1 MTSPV
6 GPATPAAGRVVERLR
21 VRGGARLAGHVS
33 VAGAKNSALKLM
45 AASLLAPGATVIRQV
60 PAILDV
66 TYMADLLRR
75 LGATVHISGDD
86 VTGAT
91 VTVDVPAEVG
101 HVAEYALVRRL
112 RASINVLGPLVAR
125 TGHAEVALPGGD
137 AIGSRGLDFHVAGL
151 ARLGAEISVE
161 HGNVVARAPG
171 GLHGAEIELD
181 FPSVGATENILTA
194 AVLARGTTVIDN
206 AAREPEISDICA
218 FLAGMGAKIDGA
230 GSSRLEVQGVA
241 ELLPTEHA
249 TVPDRLVAATWAI
262 GAAMT
267 AGDVTL
273 DNATA
278 AHMQLVLDKLAATG
292 AEVTAGS
299 GTGVRVRTDSR
310 PRAVDVQTLPFP
322 GFPTDLQAPF
332 TCLLAVAEG
341 TSMVSENIYEAR
353 FMFVQELSRLG
364 ARIRTDGHHAVVRG
378 TRELSGA
385 PVVASDIRAGA
396 GLVLAGLVADG
407 ETLVSGVHHIDRGY
421 PDIEGTLAGLG
432 ATVTRETDPDPFE
445 N

>member
-1 MTSPV
+1 MTSPA

-33 VAGAKNSALKLM
+33 VTGAKNSALKLM
-45 AASLLAPGATVIRQV
+45 AAALLAPGTTVIRQV

-75 LGATVHISGDD
+75 LGARVDISGED

-91 VTVDVPAEVG
+91 VTVDVPREVG

-161 HGNVVARAPG
+161 HGNVVARAPR

-194 AVLARGTTVIDN
+194 AVLATGTTVIDN
-206 AAREPEISDICA
+206 AAREPEIVDICA

-230 GSSRLEVQGVA
+230 GSARLEVQGVD

-278 AHMQLVLDKLAATG
+278 AHMQLVLDKIAATG

-310 PRAVDVQTLPFP
+310 PRWTCRPSRSPASP
-322 GFPTDLQAPF
+322 PTCRRRSPACWPWP
-332 TCLLAVAEG
+332 
-341 TSMVSENIYEAR
+341 
-353 FMFVQELSRLG
+353 
-364 ARIRTDGHHAVVRG
+364 RG
-378 TRELSGA
+378 PRW
-385 PVVASDIRAGA
+385 
-396 GLVLAGLVADG
+396 
-407 ETLVSGVHHIDRGY
+407 
-421 PDIEGTLAGLG
+421 
-432 ATVTRETDPDPFE
+432 
-445 N
+445 